1 MANLLLLL
9 AVVLAGASVLFSNTG
24 SAALGNPDWISSVC
38 VSAPLFCNNPQQLA
52 IAAAVFGALW
62 IIAKLLSALRS

>member
-1 MANLLLLL
+1 MANVLLLL
-9 AVVLAGASVLFSNTG
+9 AVVLAGASVLFSSTG
-24 SAALGNPDWISSVC
+24 SATLGNPGWITSVFA
-38 VSAPLFCNNPQQLA
+38 SAPLFCNNPQQLA